1 MNDANLAAA
10 RRWTG
15 RYLVASTAIF
25 LVSGLLGAMLRAS
38 LADIG
43 RVSDTMYYAA
53 MTVHGLGAFLGWAG
67 FAVMGLGIWILAKLG
82 FEIRPFGLWMV
93 KATFWLFVVGV
104 VGIVITTLGMS
115 FGGSWVFLYPL
126 PFESAGEWS
135 DLAAGLF
142 SASVLLVGL
151 GIVTWCLAILH
162 TVIGPGLHA
171 VKSRSLFNRLGL
183 ALGFGYL
190 WPRKFATNPTPVPY
204 AVIPLTVIAIDMI
217 IATLPLAVLL
227 VEMIVQSAIPSLTVD
242 PLLAKN
248 VLWWFGHPV
257 VYLLL
262 FPAVAVYYYLIPKYA
277 GRALVAGNVIAV
289 AWTIAVIA
297 NVLVWAHHVYLD
309 YPEHTHQ
316 GLINTFMQPMTFA
329 LVIPS
334 ALSLY
339 SLGMTVLRS
348 NFRWTGASTALFL
361 GMVSW
366 LLAGLSG
373 IVNAT
378 IAADVIVH
386 NTMWVV
392 GHFHH
397 MALLN
402 IGLVIFGAIYHFI
415 PELTGKKLWSDDLA
429 KWHIWLTFLAG
440 TVNSAYWMI
449 DGLRGSPRRFA
460 VSFQEYELFNQLAVV
475 MVVVLALAQVLFVIN
490 MVQTLGGK
498 AGLEAETPTL
508 AAEMPRRTPRVGP
521 SVNVGLGLATAL
533 TTVLVSGLIV
543 VMRGGQDSAKAA
555 SPADAGAQIFATA
568 GCQGCHTLAKA
579 GASGTVGPNLDQLK
593 PTADIVKNIVTNG
606 RGNMPAFAGQLT
618 PEQIDQL
625 ATYVATSAGP

>member
-1 MNDANLAAA
+1 MTAGMNAA
-10 RRWTG
+10 RIWTL
-15 RYLVASTAIF
+15 RYLGASTAIF
-25 LVSGLLGAMLRAS
+25 LVSGLLGAMLRSS
-38 LADIG
+38 LADVG
-43 RVSDTMYYAA
+43 RVSDNFYYAV

-67 FAVMGLGIWILAKLG
+67 FAVMGLGIWVLAKLG
-82 FEIRPFGLWMV
+82 FELRPFGLLMV
-93 KATFWLFVVGV
+93 KATFWLFVLGV
-104 VGIVITTLGMS
+104 VGIVISTLGMS
-115 FGGSWVFLYPL
+115 FAGSWVFLYPL
-126 PFESAGEWS
+126 PFHSAGQWS
-135 DLAAGLF
+135 DFAAGFF

-151 GIVTWCLAILH
+151 GIVTWCLGILH
-162 TVIGPGLHA
+162 TVVGPELHA
-171 VKSRSLFNRLGL
+171 VNKSIGNRIGL

-190 WPRKFATNPTPVPY
+190 WPRKFATNPKPVPY

-227 VEMIVQSAIPSLTVD
+227 VEMVIQSAVPSITVD

-277 GRALVAGNVIAV
+277 GRALVGGNIIAV
-289 AWTIAVIA
+289 AWTIAVVA
-297 NVLVWAHHVYLD
+297 NVSVWAHHIYLD

-316 GLINTFMQPMTFA
+316 SLINTFMQPITFA

-348 NFRWTGASTALFL
+348 NFKWTGASTALFL

-402 IGLVIFGAIYHFI
+402 IGLLIFGAIYHFI
-415 PELTGKKLWSDDLA
+415 PELTGKRLWSDDLA

-440 TVNSAYWMI
+440 SFNSAYWMI

-460 VSFQEYELFNQLAVV
+460 VPFAEYATLNQLALV
-475 MVVVLALAQVLFVIN
+475 MVAILAIAQVLFVVNI
-490 MVQTLGGK
+490 VQTLRGK
-498 AGLEAETPTL
+498 AGLESETPTL
-508 AAEMPRRTPRVGP
+508 AAETVRATPRRGP
-521 SVNVGLGLATAL
+521 SVNIGMGLATGL
-533 TTVLVSGLIV
+533 GVVLISGLIL
-543 VMRGGQDSAKAA
+543 VMHGGRDAA
-555 SPADAGAQIFATA
+555 SAAATPADAGAAVFATSA
-568 GCQGCHTLAKA
+568 CQGCHTLAKA

-593 PTADIVKNIVTNG
+593 PTADVVKAIVSQG
-606 RGNMPAFAGQLT
+606 RGAMPSFAGQLT
-618 PEQIDQL
+618 PEQIDQVS
-625 ATYVATSAGP
+625 AYVATSAGP

>member
-1 MNDANLAAA
+1 VNDANLAAA
-10 RRWTG
+10 RKWTV
-15 RYLVASTAIF
+15 RYLWASTLIF
-25 LVSGLLGAMLRAS
+25 FVSGMLGAMLRAS

-43 RVSDTMYYAA
+43 RVSDTLYYSA

-82 FEIRPFGLWMV
+82 FELRPFGLWMV
-93 KATFWLFVVGV
+93 KATFWLFVIGV
-104 VGIVITTLGMS
+104 VGIVVTTLGMS

-171 VKSRSLFNRLGL
+171 VRARSLPNRLGL

-190 WPRKFATNPTPVPY
+190 WPKRFATNPKPVPY

-227 VEMIVQSAIPSLTVD
+227 VEMIIQAAVPSITVD

-262 FPAVAVYYYLIPKYA
+262 FPAVAIYYYLIPKYA

-316 GLINTFMQPMTFA
+316 GLINTLMQPMTFA

-348 NFRWTGASTALFL
+348 NFKWTGASTALFL

-415 PELTGKKLWSDDLA
+415 PELTGKRLWSDDLA

-460 VSFQEYELFNQLAVV
+460 VSFDEYALLNQMAVV
-475 MVVVLALAQVLFVIN
+475 MVAVLILAQVLFVIN
-490 MVQTLGGK
+490 MVQTLRGK

-521 SVNVGLGLATAL
+521 SVNVGLGMATAL
-533 TTVLVSGLIV
+533 TAVLVSGLLV
-543 VMRGGQDSAKAA
+543 VMRGGQDTANAA
-555 SPADAGAQIFATA
+555 SPADAGAQIFATS

-593 PTADIVKNIVTNG
+593 PTADLVKNIVTNG
-606 RGNMPAFAGQLT
+606 RGAMPPFAAQLT